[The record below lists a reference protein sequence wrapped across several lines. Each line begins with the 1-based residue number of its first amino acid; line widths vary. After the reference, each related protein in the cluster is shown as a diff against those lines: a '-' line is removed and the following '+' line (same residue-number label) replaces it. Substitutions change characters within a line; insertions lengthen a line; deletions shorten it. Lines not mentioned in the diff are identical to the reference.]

1 MTLDYD
7 LEDLERLESR
17 SDLLSLDWNLSNR
30 SNDDLLRY
38 EENIPWSTNYDD
50 LKDGTSSKTP
60 EFDPKEPQIRDSLT
74 LGQLKQLVAQ
84 VPPPPVLC
92 SFFADTGLTVV
103 ATKTTSIYLRR
114 YKLPTS
120 GNR

>member
-17 SDLLSLDWNLSNR
+17 TDLLSLDWNLSNQ

-38 EENIPWSTNYDD
+38 EENISWSTNFDD
-50 LKDGTSSKTP
+50 LKDGTSNKPP

-92 SFFADTGLTVV
+92 FSLVKISLIVV
-103 ATKTTSIYLRR
+103 AKKGTSIYLQ
-114 YKLPTS
+114 
-120 GNR
+120 